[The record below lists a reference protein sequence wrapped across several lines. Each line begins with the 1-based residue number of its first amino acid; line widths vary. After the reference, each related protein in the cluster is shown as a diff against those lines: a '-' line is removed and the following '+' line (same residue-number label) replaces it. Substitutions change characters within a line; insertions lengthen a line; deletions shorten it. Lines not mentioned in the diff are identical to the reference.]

1 MSDRMTPMPFGKLMD
16 WVLSEKAVQGQ
27 VFGVKKP
34 FVKDKA
40 DKKLHLFNEK
50 LETPFGPAAGPHT
63 QLSQNII
70 AAYYGGSRFFE
81 LKTVQT
87 LDGED
92 LPVAKPCIDAADE
105 CYNCE
110 WSTELRVP
118 QAFEEY
124 VRGWFALKLLAREY
138 ELGDPE
144 GFMFNMSVGY
154 DLAGIQSEKIDSFI
168 EGLKDASAT
177 PVWQECR
184 RWTLEHLDR
193 FRHID
198 KAYVEAIS
206 PKVCSSITLSTLHGC
221 PPQEIERIA
230 AYLIEEKGLN
240 TFVKCNPTM
249 LGYETARG
257 ILDSLG
263 FGYVEFDDHHFK
275 GDLQFGDAVPMF
287 KRLWTRAEA
296 KGLSFGLKL
305 TNTCPVDNKGDALP
319 GDEMYMSGRALYP
332 LTVTL
337 ARKLAVEFEGKLR
350 ISYSGGADYF
360 NIEEL
365 FRAGIWPITI
375 ATTLLKPGGYQRS
388 LQIAESLEACPYQEF
403 EAIDVAA
410 LERITE
416 ELTAVARNHK
426 AIKPLPSRKLP
437 RKVPL
442 FDCFTAPCQG
452 GCPIGQDV
460 SSYVALAGEGR
471 YLEALEVITDKNP
484 LPFITGTICSHFCM
498 EKCTRNFYEESIQI
512 RSTKLKAA
520 EEGYEELLAKIK
532 KDRAA
537 DSAAS
542 AGSAGSAAPTNPT
555 ASAKAAGEVAVVGG
569 GPAGLAAAYFL
580 ARQGAKVTVFEKA
593 DQAGGIVSQ
602 VIPDFRIGARAIA
615 NDVELVKAMGVEIRT
630 GITVTSL
637 KELQDQGFGQVVVA
651 VGAWQPGRL
660 ELEQGESLNVLEFL
674 KELKK
679 DPSKPALGK
688 NVAVIGGGNTAMD
701 AARAAKG
708 LPGVEKVSLVYRRT
722 RRYMPAD
729 EEELALALEDGV
741 EFQELLAPVSQAGGK
756 LKCRRMVL
764 GQADSKGRRQPVATE
779 EFVEIPCD
787 TVISA
792 VGEKIDGS
800 FYQANGL
807 AVDEAGRPLVKGESR
822 ESANLS
828 GVYVIG
834 DGLKGPA
841 TVVEAI
847 ADAAA
852 AAQAIGEALAL
863 GRRPEAAG
871 YHHSRE
877 EVTAKRGY
885 LKMAQAAE
893 AEGQRCLECGIVCE
907 NCAQVCPNRANIA
920 VPAPGYGQSQ
930 IVHVDNMCN
939 ECGNCTT
946 FCPYDSSPYKE
957 KLTLFNSEEDFTDSE
972 NQGFLLLDRAAGRFR
987 IRREGK
993 VYEGKLRG
1001 SQGAD
1006 LPEQWQ
1012 PLLSLLLEDYSYLFG
1027 A

>member
-1 MSDRMTPMPFGKLMD
+1 MSDRMTTMPFARLME
-16 WVLSEKAVQGQ
+16 WVLSEKAGQGQ

-34 FVKDKA
+34 FVKDKEG
-40 DKKLHLFNEK
+40 KKLHLFKEK

-124 VRGWFALKLLAREY
+124 VRAWFALKLLAREY
-138 ELGDPE
+138 EMGDPE

-168 EGLKDASAT
+168 EGLKDASQT

-184 RWTLEHLDR
+184 QWTLDHLDR

-198 KAYVEAIS
+198 RAYVEAIA
-206 PKVCSSITLSTLHGC
+206 PQVCSSITLSTLHGC

-287 KRLWTRAEA
+287 KRLLARAEA
-296 KGLSFGLKL
+296 KGLAFGLKL

-332 LTVTL
+332 LTVSL
-337 ARKLAVEFEGKLR
+337 ARKLAAEFEGKLR

-360 NIEEL
+360 NIEKL

-388 LQIAESLEACPYQEF
+388 LQIAESLEACPYEDFQ
-403 EAIDVAA
+403 AIDVAA
-410 LERITE
+410 LEKIAE
-416 ELTAVARNHK
+416 GLTAVERNHK

-498 EKCTRNFYEESIQI
+498 NKCTRNFYEESIQI
-512 RSTKLKAA
+512 RSVKLKAA
-520 EEGYEELLAKIK
+520 EEGYEALLADIK
-532 KDRAA
+532 KDQAGK
-537 DSAAS
+537 AS
-542 AGSAGSAAPTNPT
+542 AGSAAA
-555 ASAKAAGEVAVVGG
+555 AAVVGG
-569 GPAGLAAAYFL
+569 GPAGLAAAFFL
-580 ARQGAKVTVFEKA
+580 ARQGVKVTVFEKEE
-593 DQAGGIVSQ
+593 QAGGIVRQ
-602 VIPDFRIGARAIA
+602 VIPDFRIGAQAIA

-630 GITVTSL
+630 GVAVDSL
-637 KELQDQGFGQVVVA
+637 DQLKDQGFDYVVVA

-674 KELKK
+674 KELKQ
-679 DPSKPALGK
+679 DPSKLSPGK

-701 AARAAKG
+701 AARAAKR

-741 EFQELLAPVSQAGGK
+741 EFQELLAPVSLAGGQ
-756 LKCRRMVL
+756 LQCRRMVL
-764 GQADSKGRRQPVATE
+764 GQPDSKGRRQPVATE

-787 TVISA
+787 TLISA
-792 VGEKIDGS
+792 VGEKIDSS

-807 AVDEAGRPLVKGESR
+807 ALDEAGKPLVKEESR
-822 ESANLS
+822 ESANRP
-828 GVYVIG
+828 GIYVIG

-852 AAQAIGEALAL
+852 AAAAIGAALSL
-863 GRRPEAAG
+863 SPHQEVAG
-871 YHHSRE
+871 YHHSRQE
-877 EVTAKRGY
+877 ITAKRGY
-885 LKMAQAAE
+885 LKMAQAADKE
-893 AEGQRCLECGIVCE
+893 SERCLECGVVCE

-920 VPAPGYGQSQ
+920 VIAPGYCQSQ
-930 IVHVDNMCN
+930 IIHMDSMCN

-957 KLTLFNSEEDFTDSE
+957 KLTLFSSEEDFADSE
-972 NQGFLLLDRAAGRFR
+972 NQGFLLLDRQAGRFK
-987 IRREGK
+987 IRREGQ
-993 VYEGKLRG
+993 VYEG
-1001 SQGAD
+1001 AE
-1006 LPEQWQ
+1006 LPAQWQ
-1012 PLLSLLLEDYSYLFG
+1012 PVLSALLKDYSYLFG